1 LFFIGLVDEIGKQRL
16 ELELDSS
23 SNTIDDQLLKL
34 RQQYDSENLQ
44 AWLLTITINRQF
56 VESSQQIKAGDEIA
70 LVPRNRTD

>member
-23 SNTIDDQLLKL
+23 INTIDDLLLKL
-34 RQQYDSENLQ
+34 GQQYDSENLQ

-70 LVPRNRTD
+70 LVPRNRTG

>member
-23 SNTIDDQLLKL
+23 INTIDDLLLKL

-44 AWLLTITINRQF
+44 AGLLTITINRQF

-70 LVPRNRTD
+70 LVLRNRTG